1 MSRVGRARYS
11 RYVDSMAVRRNL
23 VKFRRYRMSPSAQ
36 VLDTEGVAGGGGNL
50 SGEGN
55 TDLTLGDKNNDGSIT
70 IKSTHPQQNTLSLPL
85 TTFTQ

>member
-1 MSRVGRARYS
+1 MSVK
-11 RYVDSMAVRRNL
+11 RNL
-23 VKFRRYRMSPSAQ
+23 VKFRRYKMSASGQ

-70 IKSTHPQQNTLSLPL
+70 IKSTHPQQNNLIE
-85 TTFTQ
+85 TTTDFAK